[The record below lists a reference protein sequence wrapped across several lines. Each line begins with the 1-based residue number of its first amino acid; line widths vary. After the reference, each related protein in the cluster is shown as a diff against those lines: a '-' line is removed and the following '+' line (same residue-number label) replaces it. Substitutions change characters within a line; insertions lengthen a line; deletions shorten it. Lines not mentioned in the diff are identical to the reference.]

1 MAQLTQELQTLYS
14 NLMDRMRQ
22 GTEMHEKLADY
33 YNFLNLSGYQKCH
46 EYHMLCELLTY
57 QKAKDDYMKE
67 YNQLVQPNYMNNPM
81 LSNMA
86 ANNNSG
92 NNNQNMNNMGNN
104 NNNQQ
109 NSNYT
114 NTANNLNNMMNN
126 STYRN
131 YAQDVIPQ
139 TWYKYTRYD
148 VDANTKRQGVKEGF
162 KKWLDYEKETKQFLT
177 EMAKYLDQMGE
188 REASRKLDYLIDS
201 VEKEIEHAEQKMIA
215 LENTN
220 YDINYILQEQEPL
233 KAKYAEK
240 IRKLNMR
247 DHQYRRR
254 GMGNYANYNYDD
266 DEDEEHYGYHEY
278 RHLPPMYERSY

>member
-1 MAQLTQELQTLYS
+1 MAQLNQEVQQLYS
-14 NLMDRMRQ
+14 SLMDRMRQ

-33 YNFLNLSGYQKCH
+33 YNFLNLPGYQKCH

-67 YNQLVQPNYMNNPM
+67 YNQLVQPNYMNNST
-81 LSNMA
+81 LTNMA
-86 ANNNSG
+86 SNNG
-92 NNNQNMNNMGNN
+92 GGGNNQNMNNMA
-104 NNNQQ
+104 NNNQ
-109 NSNYT
+109 NANYN

-126 STYRN
+126 STYKN

-177 EMAKYLDQMGE
+177 EMAKYLEQMGE
-188 REASRKLDYLIDS
+188 REASRKLDYLIEA
-201 VEKEIEHAEQKMIA
+201 VEKEIQHAEQKMIA

-254 GMGNYANYNYDD
+254 GSGNYANYNNDDD
-266 DEDEEHYGYHEY
+266 DEEEEFEY
-278 RHLPPMYERSY
+278 ARRRNYARGNNYDRY